1 MSKNRHVTYN
11 QEEKSW
17 DVLGEG
23 DEQASVTYEN
33 KQDAIAEARRLT
45 DDDAQVIIHDQEG
58 NIISNE

>member
-11 QEEKSW
+11 QEEGSW

-23 DEQASVTYEN
+23 DERASVTYEN

-45 DDDAQVIIHDQEG
+45 DDDAQVIIHDQAG